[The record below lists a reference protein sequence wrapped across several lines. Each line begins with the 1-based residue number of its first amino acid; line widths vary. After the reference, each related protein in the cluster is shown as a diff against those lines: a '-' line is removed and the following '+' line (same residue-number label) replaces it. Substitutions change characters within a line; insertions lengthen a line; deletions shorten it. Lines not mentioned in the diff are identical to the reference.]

1 MPFSFCSLYRLIK
14 EQCESCK
21 LRFLGDEMRAK
32 CSLGDNISDSFEK
45 LLQRG
50 RGEGQDICNFGE
62 GGGHAINH
70 IFFAEDSW

>member
-1 MPFSFCSLYRLIK
+1 
-14 EQCESCK
+14 
-21 LRFLGDEMRAK
+21 MRAK

-62 GGGHAINH
+62 GGVHAINH